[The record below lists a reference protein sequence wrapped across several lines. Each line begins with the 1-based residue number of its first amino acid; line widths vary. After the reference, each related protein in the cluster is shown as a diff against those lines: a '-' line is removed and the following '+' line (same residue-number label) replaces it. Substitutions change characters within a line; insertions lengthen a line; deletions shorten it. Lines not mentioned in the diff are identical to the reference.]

1 MTENIDLEL
10 LESVISN
17 SGYSFDREEMLQ
29 LIHDLIAEEFNV
41 QHMIR
46 PHKILVKLTAHLD
59 AFNGD

>member
-29 LIHDLIAEEFNV
+29 LS
-41 QHMIR
+41 MI
-46 PHKILVKLTAHLD
+46 
-59 AFNGD
+59 